1 MGISEM
7 INDAIEYILI
17 HIEENVTAESV
28 AEHCHVSR
36 FYFTRIFKQQTGE
49 SVYAFIKK
57 KKLEFGRLRDPKPVP
72 SRSTNNW
79 KRDRGGPILR

>member
-36 FYFTRIFKQQTGE
+36 FYFTRIF
-49 SVYAFIKK
+49 
-57 KKLEFGRLRDPKPVP
+57 
-72 SRSTNNW
+72 
-79 KRDRGGPILR
+79 